1 MITSASNARLKEVSG
16 LIQKAKE
23 RREKDAYIIEGIKM
37 FEEAPASEI
46 QEVYV
51 SESYLAKHGISEKL
65 RRTGYETVADGV
77 FDRISDTKTPQGILA
92 VMRQRHYRLEDLLGE
107 KPLLLL
113 LEDIQDPGNL
123 GTMIRAGEGAGMT
136 GIIMSRETVDFY
148 SPKNIR
154 STMGSIFRV
163 PFLITEDLCE
173 SIQMLQKRNI
183 RVFAAHLKGEKTYD
197 ASDFAQGTAF
207 LIGNEGNGL
216 KDATANQADSYM
228 KIPMLGKVESL
239 NAGVAASV
247 LLYEAARQ
255 RRNRL

>member
-197 ASDFAQGTAF
+197 ASDFTQGTAF